1 MAGPYRRR
9 SGPGCA
15 SAAACRARFFLLSM
29 RFRNSLLLPFL
40 AVAIVALVL
49 LLAWDATGGDLWA
62 AGLFGTRF
70 GFPLRENWW
79 LTAVVHQGG
88 KNLSWALVIALLVA
102 VWWPVGVLRRLSRGE
117 RWQLVLSV
125 LASVAAIT
133 LLKHGNHTSCPWDI
147 QAFGGV
153 ATYVSHW
160 DWGAR
165 DGGPGG
171 CFPAGHAS
179 AAFAFLGGWF
189 VLRRRA
195 PRAATVWLVLTL
207 LAGVVFGLG
216 QQLRGAH
223 YLSHTLWTAWICWV
237 VGGAIDAA
245 VQAWKARRSA
255 RAETMLRARVN
266 LNET

>member
-1 MAGPYRRR
+1 MR
-9 SGPGCA
+9 SRDSLVRP
-15 SAAACRARFFLLSM
+15 FFPVTL
-29 RFRNSLLLPFL
+29 
-40 AVAIVALVL
+40 VALVL
-49 LLAWDATGGDLWA
+49 LLAWDATGGDLWT
-62 AGLFGTRF
+62 AGLFGTPF

-88 KNLSWALVIALLVA
+88 KNLSWILVVGLLVG

-117 RWQLVLSV
+117 RWQLVLGV
-125 LASVAAIT
+125 LASVGAIT
-133 LLKHGNHTSCPWDI
+133 LLKHANHTSCPWDV

-160 DWGAR
+160 DWSAR

-195 PRAATVWLVLTL
+195 AGAARVWLVLTL
-207 LAGVVFGLG
+207 AAGVVFGLG
-216 QQLRGAH
+216 QQMRGAH
-223 YLSHTLWTAWICWV
+223 YLSHTLWTARICWV
-237 VGGAIDAA
+237 VGGAIDVL
-245 VQAWKARRSA
+245 VQFWRARRTA
-255 RAETMLRARVN
+255 RAEAIARAGASA
-266 LNET
+266 